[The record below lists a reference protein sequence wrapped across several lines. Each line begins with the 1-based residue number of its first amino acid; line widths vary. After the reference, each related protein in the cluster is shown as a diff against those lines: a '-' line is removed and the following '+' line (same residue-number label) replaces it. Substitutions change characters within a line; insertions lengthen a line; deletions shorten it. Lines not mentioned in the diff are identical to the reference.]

1 MAEKHKSK
9 YTSPKDL
16 EKSQKPKTR
25 KDLKDYTHDDKDGAM
40 NPYSTKEKQTR
51 VSRKTDKAVI
61 SDVENMVPK
70 LTDKD
75 RVYKKLED
83 ADYDPKH
90 AAKYFT
96 DNQKTDTKE
105 YKDKLKNIDHGVT
118 TIELQE
124 KLNRLTLENQERL
137 VREYIRR
144 KIAIMLAEQPSPE
157 PVEPEPVEPE
167 AEAPVEEPETE
178 PEADT
183 DVPTSPEDTE
193 DPTDTGS
200 ELVIT
205 PEDRFVKYLK
215 QKETGIDKATAV
227 ITSLARSIKDAD
239 ADQKSAV
246 YKMLQSYAIA
256 ARNAIGDTK

>member
-40 NPYSTKEKQTR
+40 NPYSTKEKQSK

-61 SDVENMVPK
+61 DDVENMVLK

-90 AAKYFT
+90 AAKYFA

-118 TIELQE
+118 TLELQE
-124 KLNRLTLENQERL
+124 KLNRLTPENRERL

-144 KIAIMLAEQPSPE
+144 KIAIMLAEQTEPAAEEKPVSPDE
-157 PVEPEPVEPE
+157 PATDPQ
-167 AEAPVEEPETE
+167 PET
-178 PEADT
+178 DT
-183 DVPTSPEDTE
+183 DQPTQPEDTE
-193 DPTDTGS
+193 SPIDTLES
-200 ELVIT
+200 ELIIT

-239 ADQKSAV
+239 VDQKLAV